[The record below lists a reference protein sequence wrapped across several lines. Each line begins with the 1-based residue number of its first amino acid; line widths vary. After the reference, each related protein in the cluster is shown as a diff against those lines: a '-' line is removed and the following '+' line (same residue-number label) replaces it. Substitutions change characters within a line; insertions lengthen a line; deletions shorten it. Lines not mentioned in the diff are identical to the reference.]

1 MGMRLAWTLFALTLI
16 GCSPLHPQSVTVSPK
31 EITIRQAAG
40 GPLGTGRVVSIV
52 AVGEPVEWTAAV
64 SGDGD
69 AAWVYL
75 SAVSG
80 KTPGSVYVG
89 LVNWR
94 AEVQKPGRYSASV
107 KISARGVSEIV
118 KVEWTVVDS
127 APGPKFTYLAVPAGC
142 ETPAGY
148 PDAALCN
155 PLDQS
160 AIGRFVSPV
169 PGATYVDP
177 NFGAKIKVLTGTG
190 IHHTYSTPNPL
201 SANNTYLMT
210 FPADGTFDILAAATG
225 KAVARKVDGNQN
237 YFWDASDDDSY
248 YTLEGA
254 AIFKYG
260 VKRKKRSKVVDYGKA
275 PYKFSGITRGGT
287 GDTSKDNWI
296 SFFAENGSQVCALD
310 ISSVKTYCADY
321 SKASGPPF
329 GKIDYS
335 LISKG
340 TDKTSGKRYVV
351 LIAAGAAPGFYSV
364 NAQSGKLDFEFRGPE
379 DMEKAGNHDGVCDP
393 GERCMYPSHAD
404 TLEDSAGIQY
414 LVYNSQTEVPCEVS
428 VATYQMN
435 RGPKLMEPAVLGGG
449 RTKVM
454 TLWKC
459 PFPNS
464 PGPDEHVACA
474 KKAPYCVISTVP
486 PLRAAKDAP
495 LRFAHTTEILIFREN
510 ALEVRRLAQTR
521 SVPLREEGGESYWSQ
536 SHGSI
541 SNDASLI
548 VFDSNFG
555 VVNGHRVNVLETG
568 VAKQ

>member
-1 MGMRLAWTLFALTLI
+1 MRLACIVFSLTLI
-16 GCSPLHPQSVTVSPK
+16 SCTALHPQSLALSTK

-40 GPLGTGRVVSIV
+40 GPLGVGRSVR
-52 AVGEPVEWTAAV
+52 VGAAGDAGEWTAAIT
-64 SGDGD
+64 GDGD
-69 AAWVYL
+69 PSWVYL
-75 SAVSG
+75 SAASG
-80 KTPGSVYVG
+80 KLPASVYIG

-94 AEVQKPGRYSASV
+94 AEAQKAGRYTATVKFSANGASESV
-107 KISARGVSEIV
+107 KVD
-118 KVEWTVVDS
+118 WTVVDS
-127 APGPKFTYLAVPAGC
+127 APGPKFTYLAGPAGC

-160 AIGRFVSPV
+160 AIGQFVKPA

-177 NFGAKIKVLTGTG
+177 NFGAKIKILTGTG

-210 FPADGTFDILAAATG
+210 FPADGTFDILSAATG
-225 KAVARKVDGNQN
+225 KTVKQRVEGNQN
-237 YFWDASDDDSY
+237 YFWDANDDEAY
-248 YTLEGA
+248 YTLDGA
-254 AIFKYG
+254 AIFRYG
-260 VKRKKRSKVVDYGKA
+260 VKRGKRTKVADYSKA
-275 PYKFSGITRGGT
+275 PYKFTAIARGGT

-296 SFFAENGSQVCALD
+296 SFFADNEKQVCALD
-310 ISSVKTYCADY
+310 ITGVKTYCADY
-321 SKASGPPF
+321 AKISGPPL

-340 TDKTSGKRYVV
+340 TDKISGKRYVILV
-351 LIAAGAAPGFYSV
+351 AAGTAPAFYSV
-364 NAQSGKLDFEFRGPE
+364 NAESGKLDFAFRGPE
-379 DMEKAGNHDGVCDP
+379 DLEKGGNHDGACDP
-393 GERCMYPSHAD
+393 GEKCMYPSHAD

-428 VATYQMN
+428 IATYQLN
-435 RGPKLMEPAVLGGG
+435 RGPKLMEPAILGGG

-464 PGPDEHVACA
+464 PGPDDHVACA

-486 PLRAAKDAP
+486 PLRAAADAP

-510 ALEVRRLAQTR
+510 GLEVRRLAQTR

-541 SNDASLI
+541 ANDASLI
-548 VFDSNFG
+548 IFDSNFG
-555 VVNGHRVNVLETG
+555 QANAQRVNVLETG
-568 VAKQ
+568 IAKR

>member
-1 MGMRLAWTLFALTLI
+1 MRIACTLFTVSLI
-16 GCSPLHPQSVTVSPK
+16 GCSTLQPQSVTVSPK
-31 EITIRQAAG
+31 EITIRQVAG
-40 GPLGTGRVVSIV
+40 GPIGMGRVLTI
-52 AVGEPVEWTAAV
+52 AATGEPVEWTASASV
-64 SGDGD
+64 EGGES
-69 AAWVYL
+69 WVAL
-75 SAVSG
+75 SAAGG
-80 KTPGSVYVG
+80 KTPGSLNVD
-89 LVNWR
+89 LVHWR
-94 AEVQKPGRYSASV
+94 AEAPKPGRYSASV
-107 KISARGVSEIV
+107 KISARGGSETV
-118 KVEWTVVDS
+118 KVEWIVVENV
-127 APGPKFTYLAVPAGC
+127 PGPKFTYLAGPAGC

-148 PDAALCN
+148 PDAALCH

-160 AIGRFVSPV
+160 AIGRFVAPV

-177 NFGAKIKVLTGTG
+177 NFGAKIRVLTGIG

-210 FPADGTFDILAAATG
+210 FPADGTFDILSAATG
-225 KAVARKVDGNQN
+225 KTVARKVDGNQN
-237 YFWDASDDDSY
+237 FFWDASDDDSY

-254 AIFKYG
+254 AIFRYG
-260 VKRKKRSKVVDYGKA
+260 VKQKKRTKVADYAKP
-275 PYKFSGITRGGT
+275 PYKFTGIARGGT

-296 SFFAENGSQVCALD
+296 SFFAENEKQVCALD
-310 ISSVKTYCADY
+310 IASAKTYCADY
-321 SKASGPPF
+321 SKSSGPPF

-351 LIAAGAAPGFYSV
+351 LVAAGTAPGFYSV

-379 DMEKAGNHDGVCDP
+379 DMERAGNHDGICDP

-428 VATYQMN
+428 VATYQLN
-435 RGPKLMEPAVLGGG
+435 RGPKIMEPAVLGGG

-486 PLRAAKDAP
+486 PLRGANDAP

-521 SVPLREEGGESYWSQ
+521 SMPMREEAGENYWSQ

-555 VVNGHRVNVLETG
+555 QVKGHRVNVLETG
-568 VAKQ
+568 VAKP

>member
-1 MGMRLAWTLFALTLI
+1 MVVRLGLNLLALGLI
-16 GCSPLHPQSVTVSPK
+16 GCSALHPQSVSVSPQ
-31 EITIRQAAG
+31 EISIRQAAG
-40 GPLGTGRVVSIV
+40 GPLGTGRVVSIA
-52 AVGEPVEWTAAV
+52 AVGEPVDWTASV
-64 SGDGD
+64 SGDGEGS
-69 AAWVYL
+69 WVSL
-75 SAVSG
+75 SATSG

-94 AEVQKPGRYSASV
+94 AEAQKPGRYSADV
-107 KISARGVSEIV
+107 KISARGASAIV
-118 KVEWTVVDS
+118 KVQWTVVER
-127 APGPKFTYLAVPAGC
+127 GPVATFSYLAGPAGC

-148 PDAALCN
+148 VDAALCN

-160 AIGRFVSPV
+160 AIGKFVAPV

-177 NFGAKIKVLTGTG
+177 NFGGHIKVLTGTG

-210 FPADGTFDILAAATG
+210 FPADGTFDILAAASG
-225 KAVARKVDGNQN
+225 KVVARRVDSNQN
-237 YFWDASDDDSY
+237 FFWDASDDDAY

-254 AIFKYG
+254 AIFRLG
-260 VKRKKRSKVVDYGKA
+260 VKRKKRTKVMDYGKA
-275 PYKFSGITRGGT
+275 PYKFTAITRGGT

-296 SFFAENGSQVCALD
+296 SFFAENEKQICALD
-310 ISSVKTYCADY
+310 ITGVKTYCADY
-321 SKASGPPF
+321 SKAPGPPL

-351 LIAAGAAPGFYSV
+351 LVAAGTAPGFYSV
-364 NAQSGKLDFEFRGPE
+364 NVQSGKLDFEFRGPE
-379 DMEKAGNHDGVCDP
+379 DLEGAGNHDGVCDP

-414 LVYNSQTEVPCEVS
+414 LVYNSQTEFPCEVS
-428 VATYQMN
+428 VATYQIN
-435 RGPKLMEPAVLGGG
+435 KGVKLMEPAVLGGG

-474 KKAPYCVISTVP
+474 KKAPYCVISTVS
-486 PLRAAKDAP
+486 PLRSAKDAP
-495 LRFAHTTEILIFREN
+495 LRFPHTTEILIFREN
-510 ALEVRRLAQTR
+510 GLEVKRLAQTR
-521 SVPLREEGGESYWSQ
+521 SVPLREEAGENYWSQ

-548 VFDSNFG
+548 IFDSNFG
-555 VVNGHRVNVLETG
+555 VVKGQRVNVLETG
-568 VAKQ
+568 VAKR